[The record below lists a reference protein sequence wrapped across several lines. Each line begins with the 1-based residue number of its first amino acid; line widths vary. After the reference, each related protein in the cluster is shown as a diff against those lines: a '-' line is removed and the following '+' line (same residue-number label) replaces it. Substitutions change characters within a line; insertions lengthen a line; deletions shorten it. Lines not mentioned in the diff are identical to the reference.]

1 VKRVSNVK
9 WDKAVVGEQE
19 KRAAVAVTVKSKG
32 STAGGCVGASNV
44 MRTMAVQSEASR
56 RVQTSKGS
64 TVGGC
69 VGATNVMRTM
79 AVDHGAMFPT
89 VI

>member
-1 VKRVSNVK
+1 MSWCVEQVNRCQLQSISVSE
-9 WDKAVVGEQE
+9 AGEQCE
-19 KRAAVAVTVKSKG
+19 EGQGSCGCHDREQETRAAVAVTVK
-32 STAGGCVGASNV
+32 
-44 MRTMAVQSEASR
+44 
-56 RVQTSKGS
+56 SKGS